1 MNLGFFSGVF
11 NIEGERRR
19 ELWFVFFFSLLNILF
34 LVLFIQI
41 MDFYPIMD
49 FECDIT
55 SMRGL
60 EPTWGLKHENLR
72 VRKPI
77 GIMGKLL

>member
-1 MNLGFFSGVF
+1 
-11 NIEGERRR
+11 
-19 ELWFVFFFSLLNILF
+19 
-34 LVLFIQI
+34 

-77 GIMGKLL
+77 GQWVNYYNNEINYWLGDNLSIFFILSL